1 MSVEASHRGSP
12 QAPSCHSGQSD
23 RSGKRRNGLLI
34 VAGVA
39 VVAIALGVA
48 VDRQWLSLGALTP
61 LLLTLPCAVMMF
73 MCMRGMNRSAGADA
87 NAQGDDDTVS
97 R

>member
-1 MSVEASHRGSP
+1 MSVDASHRNAA
-12 QAPSCHSGQSD
+12 QAPSCHSGQSGH
-23 RSGKRRNGLLI
+23 SGKRQNGVLI

-39 VVAIALGVA
+39 IVAIALGVA

-61 LLLTLPCAVMMF
+61 LLLMLPCAVMML
-73 MCMRGMNRSAGADA
+73 MCVRGMNRSAGA
-87 NAQGDDDTVS
+87 NAQSDGDQVL